1 MKKFYI
7 SIIILCLMFSNLE
20 SATRRL
26 RATYRSDPSTTISIG
41 WDQYSGISPVLYYGT
56 VDNGVNSALYPY
68 QSAPALT
75 TSDGGM
81 NNTFVRLSGL
91 IPNTIYYFVIKDNE
105 GTSQR
110 YSFQTISNDPNQP
123 VSLICGG
130 DTRTGIA
137 TRIIGFKLVAKLRS
151 QAVIFDGD
159 LTDSG
164 LDNELQDW
172 FDNWTYT
179 IATDGRITPIV
190 LAEGNHEFGI
200 INISNLFD
208 TPYIGSNSLLNYY
221 SIPFGGSLLRVY
233 NLNSFVD
240 IPTETTWLNGQLST
254 YGNSTTWNL
263 PQYHLPVR
271 PIVSTKTNDQDEYNQ
286 WVPLFEQYNV
296 KLVQEA
302 DAHVFNMTWPVKSS
316 ALSGNDNGFIRDDVN
331 GIVYFGQG
339 GWGAPLYV
347 PDIPKSWTR
356 GFEAMN
362 HFMLVHFYPNK
373 VDIYTIRFENEPN
386 VPALNDQSRMT
397 LPSQLSLETLTDK
410 NGIQSGDHVT
420 ISNTVSAIPA
430 IPANYDYSISIFPTV
445 VQNNLT
451 VKFDNP
457 MVGSN
462 VRIIDLTG
470 RIIDNLPMNTSGLLD
485 INMTRYQS
493 GIYFVD
499 VYNQMSLKVIKFI
512 KL

>member
-1 MKKFYI
+1 
-7 SIIILCLMFSNLE
+7 MFSNLE

-56 VDNGVNSALYPY
+56 VDNGVNSALYPN

-200 INISNLFD
+200 INISNLFIND
-208 TPYIGSNSLLNYY
+208 SSITITPSKDSN
-221 SIPFGGSLLRVY
+221 I
-233 NLNSFVD
+233 
-240 IPTETTWLNGQLST
+240 
-254 YGNSTTWNL
+254 
-263 PQYHLPVR
+263 
-271 PIVSTKTNDQDEYNQ
+271 
-286 WVPLFEQYNV
+286 
-296 KLVQEA
+296 
-302 DAHVFNMTWPVKSS
+302 
-316 ALSGNDNGFIRDDVN
+316 
-331 GIVYFGQG
+331 
-339 GWGAPLYV
+339 
-347 PDIPKSWTR
+347 
-356 GFEAMN
+356 
-362 HFMLVHFYPNK
+362 
-373 VDIYTIRFENEPN
+373 
-386 VPALNDQSRMT
+386 
-397 LPSQLSLETLTDK
+397 
-410 NGIQSGDHVT
+410 
-420 ISNTVSAIPA
+420 AI
-430 IPANYDYSISIFPTV
+430 
-445 VQNNLT
+445 
-451 VKFDNP
+451 
-457 MVGSN
+457 
-462 VRIIDLTG
+462 
-470 RIIDNLPMNTSGLLD
+470 
-485 INMTRYQS
+485 
-493 GIYFVD
+493 
-499 VYNQMSLKVIKFI
+499 
-512 KL
+512 